1 MAEPRIS
8 PEDVRH
14 VARLARLALSEDE
27 LERMRAEMSAI
38 LDYMDKLTSLDTKGV
53 EPTSH
58 AVPLRNVL
66 RADEPVPSLP
76 VDDMLANAPDR
87 DGDTFRVPR
96 IIEE

>member
-1 MAEPRIS
+1 VAEPRIS

-14 VARLARLALSEDE
+14 VARLARLALSDE
-27 LERMRAEMSAI
+27 ELVRMRAEMSAI
-38 LDYMDKLTSLDTKGV
+38 LDYMDKLRSLDTAGV

-58 AVPLRNVL
+58 AVPLRNVM
-66 RADEPVPSLP
+66 REDEPIPSQP
-76 VDDMLANAPDR
+76 REDMLANAPDR